1 MYRHEIT
8 NQNERKFTKGRFY
21 YRDFWFHGI
30 STSWAY
36 FCPCW
41 IARDIRLSDVWKVC
55 RITPLIVIIIT
66 AYPPSSHTDHQVEIK
81 IRFRDKSAII
91 CNVSS
96 GVHPCN
102 NERIKKCRYC
112 VQELLYRI
120 SEPTNARIK
129 YPDGVMMKK
138 IKPPPPLERILE
150 HDKSSQVK
158 SSQVKSSQVK
168 SSQVGAGYDY
178 P

>member
-1 MYRHEIT
+1 VEKSV
-8 NQNERKFTKGRFY
+8 EK
-21 YRDFWFHGI
+21 
-30 STSWAY
+30 
-36 FCPCW
+36 
-41 IARDIRLSDVWKVC
+41 L
-55 RITPLIVIIIT
+55 
-66 AYPPSSHTDHQVEIK
+66 PSIKTIKPAHPHSSLTDHQDEIK
-81 IRFRDKSAII
+81 TGFYEKSAII

-96 GVHPCN
+96 GVHSCN
-102 NERIKKCRYC
+102 NERIKKCRYH

-168 SSQVGAGYDY
+168 SSQVKSSQVGAGYDY